1 MKLLTQNTLMH
12 TIKLSALAA
21 LLSITGATNAGAD
34 PADATAMQRL
44 LDGNTRFV
52 SGQLQHPHQDG
63 SRRTEV
69 AAGQK
74 PFAVVIGCADS
85 RTSPEI
91 LFDQGLGDLFVIR
104 LAGNIVDDAALG
116 SVEFAVAQLGAKLI
130 VVLGHEKCGAVMATV
145 CVLNG
150 DPEPANH
157 IASIVAAIKPA
168 AQAAKGKEGDAVEN
182 AVRENVHEVVERL
195 KAAAPVLEPLV
206 KSGEVK
212 VVGARYDLDNG
223 KVEIVP

>member
-1 MKLLTQNTLMH
+1 MK
-12 TIKLSALAA
+12 TIKSLTIAA
-21 LLSITGATNAGAD
+21 LLAFTTFTSAE
-34 PADATAMQRL
+34 PADASARQRL
-44 LDGNTRFV
+44 LDGNSRFV
-52 SGQLQHPHQDG
+52 SGQPRHPHQ
-63 SRRTEV
+63 EV

-116 SVEFAVAQLGAKLI
+116 SVEFAVAQLGARLI
-130 VVLGHEKCGAVMATV
+130 VVLGHEKCGAVKATV
-145 CVLNG
+145 GVLNG
-150 DPEPANH
+150 DPAPAGH
-157 IASIVAAIKPA
+157 IGSIVEAIKPA
-168 AQAAKGKEGDAVEN
+168 AQAAKGRAGDAVEN

-195 KAAAPVLEPLV
+195 KVAAPVLAPLV
-206 KSGEVK
+206 KTGELK
-212 VVGARYDLDNG
+212 IVGARYDLDNG

>member
-1 MKLLTQNTLMH
+1 MK
-12 TIKLSALAA
+12 TIKSLTTIA
-21 LLSITGATNAGAD
+21 LLAFTCSTFTSAE
-34 PADATAMQRL
+34 PADASARQRL
-44 LDGNTRFV
+44 LDGNARFV
-52 SGQLQHPHQDG
+52 SGQPRHPHQDG
-63 SRRTEV
+63 QRRAEL

-116 SVEFAVAQLGAKLI
+116 SVEFAVAQLGARLI
-130 VVLGHEKCGAVMATV
+130 VVLGHEKCGAVKATV
-145 CVLNG
+145 GVVNG
-150 DPEPANH
+150 EAVPAGH
-157 IASIVAAIKPA
+157 IGSIVEAIKPA
-168 AQAAKGKEGDAVEN
+168 AQAAKGRAGDAVEN

-195 KAAAPVLEPLV
+195 KLAAPVLAPLI
-206 KSGEVK
+206 KAGELEVI
-212 VVGARYDLDNG
+212 GARYDLDDG

>member
-1 MKLLTQNTLMH
+1 MH
-12 TIKLSALAA
+12 TIKLSVIAA
-21 LLSITGATNAGAD
+21 LLAIAGPSIANAE
-34 PADATAMQRL
+34 PADASALQRL
-44 LDGNTRFV
+44 LDGNARFV
-52 SGQLQHPHQDG
+52 SGQTLHPHQDG
-63 SRRTEV
+63 QRRTEV

-85 RTSPEI
+85 RTAPEI

-130 VVLGHEKCGAVMATV
+130 VVLGHEKCGAVKATV
-145 CVLNG
+145 GVLNG

-157 IASIVAAIKPA
+157 IASIVEAIKPA
-168 AQAAKGKEGDAVEN
+168 AQAAKGRAGDAVEN
-182 AVRENVHEVVERL
+182 AVRENVHEVVEKL
-195 KAAAPVLEPLV
+195 KVAAPVLGPLV
-206 KSGEVK
+206 KSGELK
-212 VVGARYDLDNG
+212 VVGARYDLDDG